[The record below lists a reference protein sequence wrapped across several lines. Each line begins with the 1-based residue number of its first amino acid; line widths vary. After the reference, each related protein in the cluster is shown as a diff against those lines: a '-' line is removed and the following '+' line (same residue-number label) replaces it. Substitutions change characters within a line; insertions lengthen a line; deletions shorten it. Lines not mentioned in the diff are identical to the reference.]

1 MTRKINSDKIIR
13 LVYEACKR
21 SLKEGQ
27 GDVEQGQQQNVQTKS
42 KFQSPIDYHVSIYGG
57 TYYFNITLSDK
68 SLFDSVS
75 TLKTDLIKQ
84 LMFKNNRAEIEELY
98 DKYGKDGMLS
108 SNEFKKLF
116 AKYKKY
122 FNLNTVSDKENG
134 QGVTDAL
141 VFNTPLLHPE
151 TLYEE
156 DGSINMKSNDAIR
169 IKGLLKTF
177 AKRVG
182 YQISDGDVE
191 AAIKSAFY
199 GVKNMV
205 SPEIAKGIE
214 DDTKKLF
221 FEVCQT
227 LGKEE
232 TQKLL
237 KTVQVGSNGFLFDSQ
252 MSLLNRLRV
261 ISQATKYDQNGG
273 NQVNTISYLQ
283 TERQWRKLGRMV
295 VDYDHP
301 YYIVVKHG
309 GRMGDKT
316 EDSMARDM
324 GMGYLE
330 NGSGFLARKHR
341 NKMVNQAY
349 DRNGFGYHAVY
360 DVQAT
365 QVMQGYNDEW
375 SNRAALKNNITG
387 ELNDIAQAKFD
398 ELNGEDN
405 GNNNR
410 TERLNSLFNTT
421 DYEGVNTIYKAVCM
435 TANKK
440 PNFGD
445 DTDVKTIIM
454 ETGRIIDDMIRQ
466 KLTSFEKG
474 GGHIALAK
482 NYQDLVPIGR
492 IIIQAIIGLPMD
504 SAPAIEW
511 SEEHKEKA
519 GTLSEIVNSISNNI
533 INNRKK
539 LMNVQNTN
547 ISEMVNLYSP
557 MFVFEETFNNALK
570 LIEENV
576 KYF

>member
-1 MTRKINSDKIIR
+1 MTKKINSDKIIR

-27 GDVEQGQQQNVQTKS
+27 GDVEQGQPQNTQTQPNFK
-42 KFQSPIDYHVSIYGG
+42 SPIDYHVSIYGG

-84 LMFKNNRAEIEELY
+84 LMFKNNRAEIEDLY
-98 DKYGKDGMLS
+98 TKYGKDGMLS

-151 TLYEE
+151 TLYDEE
-156 DGSINMKSNDAIR
+156 GNINMKSSDAIR

-177 AKRVG
+177 AKRIG
-182 YQISDGDVE
+182 YQMSDGDIE

-205 SPEIAKGIE
+205 SPEMSKGIE
-214 DDTKKLF
+214 DDAKKLF

-237 KTVQVGSNGFLFDSQ
+237 KTIQVGSNGFLFDSQ

-283 TERQWRKLGRMV
+283 TERQWRKLGRVV
-295 VDYDHP
+295 VDYSHP

-309 GRMGDKT
+309 GRMGDEY
-316 EDSMARDM
+316 EDTMVA
-324 GMGYLE
+324 GMGYKYLE
-330 NGSGFLARKHR
+330 DNHGFLARKHR
-341 NKMVNQAY
+341 NKEGNPNY
-349 DRNGFGYHAVY
+349 GREGFGYHAVY

-365 QVMQGYNDEW
+365 QVMQGYYDEW
-375 SNRAALKNNITG
+375 SNSAALKNNITG
-387 ELNDIAQAKFD
+387 ELNDIAQAKFN
-398 ELNGEDN
+398 ELNGGVN
-405 GNNNR
+405 GNER
-410 TERLNSLFNTT
+410 TEKLNSLFNTT
-421 DYEGVNTIYKAVCM
+421 DYEGVNAIYKAVCM

-440 PNFGD
+440 PNFAE

-454 ETGRIIDDMIRQ
+454 ETGRIIDNMIRQ
-466 KLTSFEKG
+466 KLSSFEKG

-492 IIIQAIIGLPMD
+492 IIIQSIIGLPMD
-504 SAPAIEW
+504 SAPAIQW

-519 GTLSEIVNSISNNI
+519 GTLSEIVNTISNSI
-533 INNRKK
+533 INNRKE
-539 LMNVQNTN
+539 LMKVQNTN

>member
-1 MTRKINSDKIIR
+1 MTKKINSDKIIR

-27 GDVEQGQQQNVQTKS
+27 GDVEQGQQQNAQTQPI
-42 KFQSPIDYHVSIYGG
+42 FQSPIDYHVSIYGG
-57 TYYFNITLSDK
+57 TYYFNITISDK

-84 LMFKNNRAEIEELY
+84 LMFKNNRAEIEDLY
-98 DKYGKDGMLS
+98 TKYGKDGMFT

-116 AKYKKY
+116 AKYEKY
-122 FNLNTVSDKENG
+122 FNLNVVSDKENG
-134 QGVTDAL
+134 QGTPDAL

-151 TLYEE
+151 TLYDEE
-156 DGSINMKSNDAIR
+156 GNINMKSNDAIR

-177 AKRVG
+177 AKRIG
-182 YQISDGDVE
+182 YQMSEGDVE

-205 SPEIAKGIE
+205 SSEMSKGIE
-214 DDTKKLF
+214 DDAKKLF

-237 KTVQVGSNGFLFDSQ
+237 KTIQVGSNGFLFDSQ

-261 ISQATKYDQNGG
+261 ISQAKKYDQNGG

-295 VDYDHP
+295 VNYDYP

-309 GRMGDKT
+309 GRMGDKR

-324 GMGYLE
+324 GMNYLE

-349 DRNGFGYHAVY
+349 DRNGFGYHTVY

-375 SNRAALKNNITG
+375 SNSAALKNNITG
-387 ELNDIAQAKFD
+387 ELNDIAQAKFN
-398 ELNGEDN
+398 ELNGGVN
-405 GNNNR
+405 GNDER
-410 TERLNSLFNTT
+410 TEKLNSLFNTT

-440 PNFGD
+440 PNFAE

-454 ETGRIIDDMIRQ
+454 DTGRIIDDMIRK
-466 KLTSFEKG
+466 KLSSFDKG

-492 IIIQAIIGLPMD
+492 IIIQSIIGLPMD
-504 SAPAIEW
+504 SAPAIQW

-519 GTLSEIVNSISNNI
+519 GTLSEIVNSISNDI
-533 INNRKK
+533 INNRRK

-557 MFVFEETFNNALK
+557 MFVFEETFNNTLK

>member
-27 GDVEQGQQQNVQTKS
+27 GDVEQGQQQNVQTQLKTH
-42 KFQSPIDYHVSIYGG
+42 FPIDYHVSIDDGKF
-57 TYYFNITLSDK
+57 YFNITLKDK
-68 SLFDSVS
+68 NLFGAVS
-75 TLKTDLIKQ
+75 TLKTDLIK
-84 LMFKNNRAEIEELY
+84 LLIFKYERPTIEAL
-98 DKYGKDGMLS
+98 
-108 SNEFKKLF
+108 
-116 AKYKKY
+116 YKKCGTDLLKTKQYKALFEKYEGY
-122 FNLNTVSDKENG
+122 FNLHVFSDKGNTSNTPD
-134 QGVTDAL
+134 VL
-141 VFNTPLLHPE
+141 IFNTPLKHPE
-151 TLYEE
+151 SIYDEN
-156 DGSINMKSNDAIR
+156 GNINMKCRDVVCVKELIKNFANRIGYKLSN
-169 IKGLLKTF
+169 
-177 AKRVG
+177 
-182 YQISDGDVE
+182 SDVE

-199 GVKNMV
+199 GVKNMFTV
-205 SPEIAKGIE
+205 KMEDEIE
-214 DDTKKLF
+214 DATKKLF
-221 FEVCQT
+221 FDVCQT
-227 LGKEE
+227 LNSEE
-232 TQKLL
+232 TRKLL
-237 KTVQVGSNGFLFDSQ
+237 KTIQLDSNGYLFDSQ

-283 TERQWRKLGRMV
+283 TERQWRKLGRVV
-295 VDYDHP
+295 VDYSHP

-309 GRMGDKT
+309 GRMGDEY
-316 EDSMARDM
+316 EDTMAL
-324 GMGYLE
+324 GMGYKYLE
-330 NGSGFLARKHR
+330 NGNGFLARKHR
-341 NKMVNQAY
+341 NKKSNPIY
-349 DRNGFGYHAVY
+349 GRDGFGYHAVY

-375 SNRAALKNNITG
+375 SNSAALKNNITG
-387 ELNDIAQAKFD
+387 ELNDIARAKFD

-421 DYEGVNTIYKAVCM
+421 DYEGVNAIYKAVCM

-440 PNFGD
+440 PNFVP

-454 ETGRIIDDMIRQ
+454 ETGRIIDDMIRK
-466 KLTSFEKG
+466 KLSSFEKG

-482 NYQDLVPIGR
+482 NYQELVPIGR
-492 IIIQAIIGLPMD
+492 IIIQSIIGLPMD
-504 SAPAIEW
+504 YAPAIKW

-519 GTLSEIVNSISNNI
+519 GTLSKTVNSISNSILRN
-533 INNRKK
+533 KQE